1 MGGVK
6 PDFLREEDNEF
17 EVSTTA
23 EEKFTRKSH
32 GKPSKKRQYKVR
44 DGTVTIEIIKTTG
57 VVKDGPAQELQ
68 VNGHLNVAL

>member
-6 PDFLREEDNEF
+6 PDFLREEDEF

-23 EEKFTRKSH
+23 EVKVARKPH

-44 DGTVTIEIIKTTG
+44 LYLGL
-57 VVKDGPAQELQ
+57 A
-68 VNGHLNVAL
+68 